1 MIKFSEKLTS
11 VQKPVK
17 KAGQS
22 EEKAG
27 QQQILDQKSGL
38 SL

>member
-1 MIKFSEKLTS
+1 MPKKSE
-11 VQKPVK
+11 K
-17 KAGQS
+17 KAGHG
-22 EEKAG
+22 EEKVG

>member
-1 MIKFSEKLTS
+1 MVKFSNKLVPKKS
-11 VQKPVK
+11 VK
-17 KAGQS
+17 KVGQS